1 MITSKEE
8 FDAEIKKALAPL
20 VEAVKEAQKE
30 ALDKLTDTVG
40 VNSAYYQPEAG
51 LRSLGEEAENF
62 FNLTGTDL
70 KQVKRAIEKI
80 KAIGFLQGNA
90 CGPGELL
97 FVGENKDGKVVTA
110 PRPVVVVVGEPDI
123 SKELLRL
130 RIEKSL
136 PDCMVIFPGVDVEEL
151 GQTLVNFGSATESVS
166 DKLQKVADELAR
178 ADKKLTK
185 QIPHGI
191 PWDKK
196 RDFKRRK

>member
-1 MITSKEE
+1 MIPQKQRQMITSKEE
-8 FDAEIKKALAPL
+8 FDAQIKKVLAPL
-20 VEAVKEAQKE
+20 
-30 ALDKLTDTVG
+30 LDKLTGTVG
-40 VNSAYYQPEAG
+40 VNSAYSQPEAG

-62 FNLTGTDL
+62 FNLTGADL
-70 KQVKRAIEKI
+70 KQVKRAIKKI
-80 KAIGFLQGNA
+80 
-90 CGPGELL
+90 GELL

-166 DKLQKVADELAR
+166 DAI
-178 ADKKLTK
+178 
-185 QIPHGI
+185 IPPVDALH
-191 PWDKK
+191 
-196 RDFKRRK
+196 